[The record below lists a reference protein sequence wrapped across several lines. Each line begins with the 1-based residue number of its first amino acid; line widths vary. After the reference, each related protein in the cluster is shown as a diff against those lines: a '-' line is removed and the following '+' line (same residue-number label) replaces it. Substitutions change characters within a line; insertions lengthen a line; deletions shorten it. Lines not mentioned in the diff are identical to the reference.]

1 MTNLFEIYI
10 IELPK
15 CKNNKTE
22 SKELDKWIKFLKNPE
37 KLGEKDMS
45 KEIKEAKECLE
56 KISGNEEEIRWAE
69 LRQKYI
75 LEINTAKAEGWEEG
89 KEEGFEV
96 GRAEG
101 LKTGKTAGLE
111 AGKIEGRKEG
121 RKEGEKEAKTTI
133 AKNML
138 KLKIDIETISKA
150 TGLTKE
156 EIQKLHENI

>member
-1 MTNLFEIYI
+1 MTNIFEIYI

-15 CKNNKTE
+15 CKNNNTDNKKLFE
-22 SKELDKWIKFLKNPE
+22 WIKFLKNPE

-111 AGKIEGRKEG
+111 TGKIEG

-156 EIQKLHENI
+156 EIQKLHENN